1 MPNNQD
7 LQKRIAQLER
17 QVAALMKWKD
27 EKEKHQLKYPLDKA
41 TMYALDNAFRN
52 FTFTGISVKDVFF
65 YPQLTNPTAEGQMR
79 FYNDLTTQNFRCTTT
94 AGVFTGS
101 IDLTAV

>member
-1 MPNNQD
+1 MN
-7 LQKRIAQLER
+7 RITQLER
-17 QVAALMKWKD
+17 QVAVLIKWKEER
-27 EKEKHQLKYPLDKA
+27 EKNQLKYPLDKA

-65 YPQLTNPTAEGQMR
+65 SPQLTNPTAEGQMR

>member
-7 LQKRIAQLER
+7 LQKKVADLER
-17 QVAALMKWKD
+17 QVRTLMEWKE
-27 EKEKHQLKYPLDKA
+27 EKEKNQLKYPLDKA

-52 FTFTGISVKDVFF
+52 FIFTEIHTKDVFF
-65 YPQLTNPTAEGQMR
+65 APQLVNPTVEGQMR

-94 AGVFTGS
+94 SGVFTGS